1 MREFEVAVE
10 LLAGHLLIV
19 RERLLDGLR
28 RLAGDPGE
36 HVEVGFLETVAN
48 VAGVNLHDA
57 EQSPVGP
64 RDGHAH
70 HRADPAVED
79 AVVGVEPTVG

>member
-64 RDGHAH
+64 RDGYAH